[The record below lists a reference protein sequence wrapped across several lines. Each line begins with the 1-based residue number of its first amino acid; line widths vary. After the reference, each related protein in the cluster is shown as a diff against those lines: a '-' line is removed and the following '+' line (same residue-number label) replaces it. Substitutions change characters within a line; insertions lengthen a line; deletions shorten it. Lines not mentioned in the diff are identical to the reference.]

1 MRLSEQ
7 QQKRKAQRKLDY
19 SDELDADDLELAAE
33 PLPEPELEPEPM
45 AVEKTKAKP
54 RPKTASAKPAEA
66 KKAAVATPKAQKEL
80 SYEEVSEV
88 LAAIGFLFK
97 ARHLKS
103 MARHHKKFYARLLE
117 LVKPRIKATSHA
129 TPIGR
134 LIYFIPTPTPM
145 IGGGWGGD
153 EEGYYAAGDFA
164 TVCDNANVVV
174 LPQYDSAKTL
184 RLPDMVRL
192 HLTVE
197 GQPPPSKNH
206 HEQLYALL
214 AGGFVETDEPQLES
228 KMSECVYRDDEAKKA
243 YWLNTQ
249 EGKKALGP
257 VVNAQNIKK
266 LTQEAL
272 EKETPKLEQ
281 LRVDL
286 LALFGEYAEVL
297 EADEAAGKNKRKA
310 DDSDEEAAP
319 TVVEKKR
326 RTETGAKKVTP
337 PPSTAAKPAAAKAAT
352 VATETETMDVER
364 SAKSTAKPKAG
375 ASVATT
381 PQKKQTAPVPPS
393 APQKKPRPS
402 GPSSVK
408 PTRVTTVTTVQ
419 IGEMSGEMRDR
430 IQQMASGEIRA
441 MLSKVGDNVST
452 TSSDLHEVAW
462 YKKYL

>member
-19 SDELDADDLELAAE
+19 SDELDADDLELAPE
-33 PLPEPELEPEPM
+33 PLPEPEPM
-45 AVEKTKAKP
+45 AVEKTKAKSTK
-54 RPKTASAKPAEA
+54 PKTASAKPAEA
-66 KKAAVATPKAQKEL
+66 KKAAAAATPKTQKEL

-174 LPQYDSAKTL
+174 LPQYDSAKKL

-192 HLTVE
+192 HLMVE
-197 GQPPPSKNH
+197 GQPAPSKNH

-281 LRVDL
+281 LRVEL

-310 DDSDEEAAP
+310 DDSDEEVAP

-326 RTETGAKKVTP
+326 RTETGAKKVT
-337 PPSTAAKPAAAKAAT
+337 STTAAKPAATAKPAET
-352 VATETETMDVER
+352 TETMDVER

-381 PQKKQTAPVPPS
+381 PQKKQAAPVPPS